1 MPVCLAFVCLCLDSI
16 TCAHTEDCG
25 VVGMARALGTC
36 RLGKVREA
44 DCCGSPTTSPSHNK
58 LTKEE
63 DSGALEPRGQ
73 REEDKTDMEPRA

>member
-16 TCAHTEDCG
+16 TRAHGLGCG
-25 VVGMARALGTC
+25 VVGMAGALGTC
-36 RLGKVREA
+36 GLGKVRQA

-63 DSGALEPRGQ
+63 DSGALEPWGQ
-73 REEDKTDMEPRA
+73 REEDKAGV

>member
-1 MPVCLAFVCLCLDSI
+1 M
-16 TCAHTEDCG
+16 CG
-25 VVGMARALGTC
+25 
-36 RLGKVREA
+36 LGKVREA

-73 REEDKTDMEPRA
+73 REEDKTDVEPRD